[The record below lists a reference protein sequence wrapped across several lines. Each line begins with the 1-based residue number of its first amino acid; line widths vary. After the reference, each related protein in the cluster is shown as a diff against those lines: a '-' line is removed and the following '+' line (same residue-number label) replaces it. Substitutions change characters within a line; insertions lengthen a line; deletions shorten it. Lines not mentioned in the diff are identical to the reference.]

1 MNISPSLVGQSA
13 VAATPGTGESHV
25 GEGVEVDSVAEEL
38 IVVEEEYSS
47 EDVEVVISSDEVE
60 VEESLE
66 VVAVACSSSRS
77 STSAVEVVEV
87 DVAIM
92 SVVLDSVNA
101 VAVDDTSDDEV
112 VEVGS
117 HVGPGETC

>member
-1 MNISPSLVGQSA
+1 MNTSPSLVGQSA

-25 GEGVEVDSVAEEL
+25 AEGVEVDMVAEEL
-38 IVVEEEYSS
+38 IVVEEEESS
-47 EDVEVVISSDEVE
+47 EDVEVVISSEEVE
-60 VEESLE
+60 VEESLD
-66 VVAVACSSSRS
+66 VVAVVCSSSRS
-77 STSAVEVVEV
+77 STFAVEVVEV

-101 VAVDDTSDDEV
+101 VDDTSDDEV

-117 HVGPGETC
+117 HVGPGGTY